1 MTYVDQKMI
10 VKQSLYKNAKK
21 SVIISINS
29 KTSKSLTILSN
40 QYKFTKYSKLKWLFQ
55 HILGPVEFIIF
66 FFIVM
71 PYSAKIFPLVV
82 YFFYNLS
89 TNFLRFFETQI
100 CVGYKKKKKNMNYH
114 YLTSCSIIFAEC

>member
-1 MTYVDQKMI
+1 MTYVDQKVC
-10 VKQSLYKNAKK
+10 VKHSLYKNAKK

-40 QYKFTKYSKLKWLFQ
+40 QYKFTKYSKLKWHFQ

-66 FFIVM
+66 FILM

-89 TNFLRFFETQI
+89 TKFLRFIETQI
-100 CVGYKKKKKNMNYH
+100 CVGYKKNKNK
-114 YLTSCSIIFAEC
+114 T